1 MPAPKPKLRITL
13 RAKLVMVSLTLLLIP
28 WIGYRYLI
36 AVEDYLRQGRE
47 AVLLER
53 ARTLASLLGQQP
65 ELFARHESS
74 GENVASHVFVR
85 PMRTPVQLD
94 GYADEWDLYKER
106 TQTYAGKNVLFSLGE
121 YREASLSYRLQWGS
135 YKGDVYALFRVTDD
149 AIVYRDP
156 RSERFDDSD
165 HLELDIQDDAGNV
178 VSYVLATSAPGW
190 VGAYVIS
197 VDDDDVPQADPHIKG
212 EWQETPNGYNIEL
225 RIPQAKMGPRM
236 AFRVVDVDDAKL
248 RAIATIV
255 GVGSSHGTEHLST
268 VGVAAPQ
275 IQNLL
280 RGLTPPT
287 TRTWVVDSE
296 RRVIALEGGLKPRI
310 DDAAE
315 SADAAARESPL
326 GGESTHLLYRLL
338 LRQPAEE
345 FQDDLSTASSLNGAE
360 VGSALIGEDSTRWR
374 QTPDLRV
381 SILTAAVP
389 VRESDEIVGA
399 VAVEETSNGILL
411 LQNRALETL
420 INVSVTGFVLVFG
433 VLIAF
438 ATRLSL
444 RVRRLRDNTE
454 GAIGPDGR
462 VRDVVIARDANDEI
476 GDLAGSFARMLER
489 LTQYNRYLESMAGKL
504 SHELR
509 TPVSVV
515 RSSLENLD
523 APLDETE
530 RKLYLQRARDGI
542 QRLANLLARMSEAT
556 RLEQSLQSEQT
567 RVFDLE
573 GVVAGCV
580 EGYRGVHPSV
590 AFELTYA
597 RVRPDLPFA
606 ILGAPELVVQAL
618 DKLVSNA
625 VDFHRAQTP
634 IVIALQRTDD
644 AVVLSVANQG
654 PRLPESMH
662 GRLFDSMVSVRGER
676 GAEPHLGL
684 GLYIVRLIAEFHRA
698 RVEAANR
705 DDGDGV
711 VIRILFPVAP
721 S

>member
-1 MPAPKPKLRITL
+1 MPSPPRHRLTL
-13 RAKLVMVSLTLLLIP
+13 RAKLVLVSLTLLLIP

-53 ARTLASLLGQQP
+53 ARTLAALLAQRP
-65 ELFARHESS
+65 ELFARHEA
-74 GENVASHVFVR
+74 EDANVAAHVFVR

-106 TQTYAGKNVLFSLGE
+106 MQIYAGKNVLFAQGE
-121 YREASLSYRLQWGS
+121 YRETSLSYRLQWGS
-135 YKGDVYALFRVTDD
+135 TKGDVFALFRVTDD
-149 AIVYRDP
+149 AVVYRDP
-156 RSERFDDSD
+156 RGERFDDSD

-178 VSYVLATSAPGW
+178 ISYVLATSAPGW
-190 VGAYVIS
+190 VGAYVITDEDEGPPR
-197 VDDDDVPQADPHIKG
+197 VDPHIKA
-212 EWQETPNGYNIEL
+212 EWQESEGGYNIEL
-225 RIPQAKMGPRM
+225 RIPQSKMGPRM
-236 AFRVVDVDDAKL
+236 AFRVVDVDDAQQ
-248 RAIATIV
+248 RAIETIV
-255 GVGSSHGTEHLST
+255 GIGSGRGGEHLST

-287 TRTWVVDSE
+287 TRTWVIDIG

-310 DDAAE
+310 DDAVE
-315 SADAAARESPL
+315 SANAAARESPL
-326 GGESTHLLYRLL
+326 GGESAHLLYRVL

-345 FQDDLSTASSLNGAE
+345 FQDDLSTASSLSGAE
-360 VGSALIGEDSTRWR
+360 VGGALQGNEATRWR

-381 SILTAAVP
+381 SILTAAAP
-389 VRESDEIVGA
+389 VRDGDKVVGA
-399 VAVEETSNGILL
+399 VAVEETNNSILL

-444 RVRRLRDNTE
+444 RVRRLRDSAE
-454 GAIGPDGR
+454 RAIGPDGR
-462 VRDVVIARDANDEI
+462 VRDVAIAPDANDEI
-476 GDLAGSFARMLER
+476 GDLALSFANMLER

-515 RSSLENLD
+515 RSSLENLEAQQD
-523 APLDETE
+523 AGE
-530 RKLYLQRARDGI
+530 RQIYLQRARDGI
-542 QRLANLLARMSEAT
+542 ERLGNLLARMSEAT
-556 RLEQSLQSEQT
+556 RLEQSLQSEQA
-567 RVFDLE
+567 RPFDLE
-573 GVVAGCV
+573 NVVTGCI
-580 EGYRGVHPSV
+580 EGYRAVHRGET
-590 AFELTYA
+590 FELSCA
-597 RVRPDLPFA
+597 RARPDLNFN
-606 ILGAPELVVQAL
+606 IVGAPELIVQSL

-625 VDFHRAQTP
+625 LDFHRAQTP
-634 IVIALQRTDD
+634 IVIQLQRADD
-644 AVVLSVANQG
+644 SVTLGVANTG
-654 PRLPESMH
+654 PRLPEAMR

-676 GAEPHLGL
+676 GDEPHLGL

-698 RVEAANR
+698 RVEAVNR

-711 VIRILFPVAP
+711 VVRIVFPPAP
-721 S
+721 P